1 MTRYLNLKKIKKI
14 SLNKGLKLFTL
25 NNQKYDFKI
34 LSHSFEGERQLLKIK
49 LKNSI
54 KDINLN
60 LIGKIQLKNVLMA
73 IIAAKRAILA

>member
-1 MTRYLNLKKIKKI
+1 M
-14 SLNKGLKLFTL
+14 
-25 NNQKYDFKI
+25 
-34 LSHSFEGERQLLKIK
+34 KIK

-73 IIAAKRAILA
+73 IIAAKKSNISIDKILKIVPKLRSVEGEDLKELEELKINLK